1 MLQWKTCLRAGVTVA
16 LVYLAIH
23 YWGPVSAALGVL
35 IGAAW
40 PLLLGAGIAYVVNIL
55 MRFYETHVFRKC
67 RRPLFLQIAAG
78 RVHGGGV
85 SDDPASSSAPS
96 SA

>member
-35 IGAAW
+35 LGAAW

-55 MRFYETHVFRKC
+55 MRFYETHIFRKC
-67 RRPLFLQIAAG
+67 NGRCFSNCGGAGAWWRRI
-78 RVHGGGV
+78 
-85 SDDPASSSAPS
+85 
-96 SA
+96 